1 LKCVGIA
8 YFCPLNFI
16 NDMSSHETH
25 HHESSLKPND
35 FRRNLVLAVVYG
47 LAILFVIRLLVGN
60 QDKNMDYKNE
70 KHLESYNFSPAGAW
84 GEMAENAMKQDEN
97 GDWKKAEFN
106 NGTQMEEGGCCGK
119 CGMEKEC
126 DEKEGKCDN
135 PEACEKKGEEK
146 TEAAAE
152 ASHKAETKEDNK
164 KHGH

>member
-1 LKCVGIA
+1 
-8 YFCPLNFI
+8 
-16 NDMSSHETH
+16 MSSHETH
-25 HHESSLKPND
+25 HHDSAPKPNEYK
-35 FRRNLVLAVVYG
+35 RNMLLAVVYG
-47 LAILFVIRLLVGN
+47 LAILLVIRLLVGN

-70 KHLESYNFSPAGAW
+70 KHLESYNFSPAGSW

-97 GDWKKAEFN
+97 GDWKKAEFS

>member
-1 LKCVGIA
+1 
-8 YFCPLNFI
+8 
-16 NDMSSHETH
+16 MSSHETH
-25 HHESSLKPND
+25 HHDSAPKPNELK
-35 FRRNLVLAVVYG
+35 RNMLLAVVYG

-70 KHLESYNFSPAGAW
+70 KHLETYNFSPAGSW

-106 NGTQMEEGGCCGK
+106 NGTQVEEGGCCGK

-146 TEAAAE
+146 EEAAVAE
-152 ASHKAETKEDNK
+152 APKEESAKDKKNHK
-164 KHGH
+164 H

>member
-1 LKCVGIA
+1 
-8 YFCPLNFI
+8 
-16 NDMSSHETH
+16 MSSHETH
-25 HHESSLKPND
+25 QHDSAPKPNEYK
-35 FRRNLVLAVVYG
+35 RNMLLAVVYG

-70 KHLESYNFSPAGAW
+70 KHLESYNFSPAGSW

-97 GDWKKAEFN
+97 GDWKKAEFS

-135 PEACEKKGEEK
+135 PEACEKKGGEK
-146 TEAAAE
+146 EEAAVAE
-152 ASHKAETKEDNK
+152 APKEESTKDKKSHK
-164 KHGH
+164 H

>member
-1 LKCVGIA
+1 
-8 YFCPLNFI
+8 
-16 NDMSSHETH
+16 MSSHETH
-25 HHESSLKPND
+25 HHDSAPKPNEYK
-35 FRRNLVLAVVYG
+35 RNMLLAVVYG
-47 LAILFVIRLLVGN
+47 LAILLVIRLLVGN

-70 KHLESYNFSPAGAW
+70 KHLESYNFSPAGSW

-97 GDWKKAEFN
+97 GDWKKAEFS

-146 TEAAAE
+146 TEAATE

>member
-1 LKCVGIA
+1 
-8 YFCPLNFI
+8 
-16 NDMSSHETH
+16 MSSHETH
-25 HHESSLKPND
+25 HHDSAPKPNEYK
-35 FRRNLVLAVVYG
+35 RNMLLAVVYG
-47 LAILFVIRLLVGN
+47 LAILLVIRLLVGN

-70 KHLESYNFSPAGAW
+70 KHLESYNFSPAGSW

-152 ASHKAETKEDNK
+152 ESHKAETKEHKN
-164 KHGH
+164 HH

>member
-1 LKCVGIA
+1 
-8 YFCPLNFI
+8 
-16 NDMSSHETH
+16 MSSHETH
-25 HHESSLKPND
+25 HHDSAPKPNE
-35 FRRNLVLAVVYG
+35 FKRNMLLAVVYG

-70 KHLESYNFSPAGAW
+70 KHLETYNFSPAGSW

-106 NGTQMEEGGCCGK
+106 NGTQVEEGGCCGK

-146 TEAAAE
+146 EEAAVAE
-152 ASHKAETKEDNK
+152 APKEESAKDKKSHK
-164 KHGH
+164 H